1 MNAEGTVAD
10 VQPDEQV
17 KVIQAITSVIQALD
31 PTQAIDPVYVS
42 CFYLFE
48 KGLMIRES

>member
-42 CFYLFE
+42 RLYLFE
-48 KGLMIRES
+48 KGLMT